1 MATLVLF
8 VTHADTTSEYTD
20 MDYSMSC
27 SKNSLYC
34 EDTESRSSFG
44 YSIFALILT
53 AWLLKDIVGA
63 WKLFLLSLWQRKIDF
78 FFASSVITVVTL
90 FSSLT
95 SIYYNMAIA
104 KKDTD
109 IITNAVIL
117 LFVNEIDE
125 RLYQLTEA
133 CDIEWIKEVN
143 ESLTR
148 NSYFDRSEL
157 LIHRSLHTLRKTIR
171 STMLMKKSGGALEE
185 MKDASEVSGDESE
198 SKIRSMSMKQRF
210 SATEDEKHTFDVFR
224 DESGI
229 FMDAMSEI
237 DISEN

>member
-63 WKLFLLSLWQRKIDF
+63 CKLFLLSLWQRKIDF
-78 FFASSVITVVTL
+78 FFTSSVIIVVTL

-95 SIYYNMAIA
+95 SIYYNLAIA
-104 KKDTD
+104 TKDTD

-125 RLYQLTEA
+125 KLYQLTEA
-133 CDIEWIKEVN
+133 FGIEWIKEVN
-143 ESLTR
+143 ESLER
-148 NSYFDRSEL
+148 NSYFDRREL
-157 LIHRSLHTLRKTIR
+157 LIYRSLHKMRKRIR
-171 STMLMKKSGGALEE
+171 SIMSMKKSGGGIEDI
-185 MKDASEVSGDESE
+185 KDASKVSEDESE
-198 SKIRSMSMKQRF
+198 SKIQSMSMKWRF
-210 SATEDEKHTFDVFR
+210 SATEDEKR
-224 DESGI
+224 C
-229 FMDAMSEI
+229 
-237 DISEN
+237 N

>member
-143 ESLTR
+143 ESLER
-148 NSYFDRSEL
+148 NSYFDRREL
-157 LIHRSLHTLRKTIR
+157 LIYRSLHKMRKRIR
-171 STMLMKKSGGALEE
+171 SMMSITKKTGEDL
-185 MKDASEVSGDESE
+185 KDSSKVSEDESE
-198 SKIRSMSMKQRF
+198 IKIQSTSMKRRF
-210 SATEDEKHTFDVFR
+210 SATEDEKDAFDVFR
-224 DESGI
+224 YGSGF
-229 FMDAMSEI
+229 FMDEI
-237 DISEN
+237 DINEN